1 MSDYLIKSLLA
12 VLLLGAG
19 LAAFLSMMARFGRP
33 GDEVRAAKLR
43 KVHRTA
49 GYLYIALLA
58 PLAFFGARFLADMGD
73 GLSVRGTLHFV
84 LAMTLLAVLF
94 LKFLTVK
101 THRQLLK
108 HAPVLGM
115 TLFSLTLII
124 FLITAGFFLLQ
135 RVSSSPG

>member
-19 LAAFLSMMARFGRP
+19 LTAFLSMMARFGRS
-33 GDEVRAAKLR
+33 GDEARAARFR
-43 KVHRTA
+43 KVHKVA
-49 GYLYIALLA
+49 GYIYIALLA
-58 PLAFFGARFLADMGD
+58 PLAFFGAKFLVEMGD

-84 LAMTLLAVLF
+84 LAMTLIAILL

-101 THRQLLK
+101 THRQLMK

-115 TLFSLTLII
+115 TLFSLTLVI
-124 FLITAGFFLLQ
+124 FLITTGYFFLQ
-135 RVSSSPG
+135 AAAGK